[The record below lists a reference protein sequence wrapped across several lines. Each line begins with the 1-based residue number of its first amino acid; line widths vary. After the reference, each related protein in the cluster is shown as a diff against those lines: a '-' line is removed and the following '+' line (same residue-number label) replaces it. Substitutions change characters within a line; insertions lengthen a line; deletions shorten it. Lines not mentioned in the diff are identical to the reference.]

1 VSEAPLPAGVTGP
14 CRPWGLAASLAWG
27 FAAIA
32 AWLGVQVAIG
42 DVAAEWFLD
51 GGGPTEAEEL
61 ANYGPF
67 VALVAIGG
75 AIVPIGV
82 VAFAV
87 HNAGCRFPEYLG
99 LHIPERRFVL
109 TGLLA
114 LAILI
119 PLVDL
124 VSWFAG
130 FAVTPQFVVEIYR
143 SARDSGALLLLTVA
157 LVFAAPAVEE
167 ILFRGF
173 LLPGLAASWMGPG
186 GAILLTS
193 AVWTLLHAQY
203 QPFYLI
209 QIMVLGIVF
218 GWLRLQSGSTSLTIG
233 LHGILNLT
241 ALLQAAFVEEWLS

>member
-1 VSEAPLPAGVTGP
+1 VAV
-14 CRPWGLAASLAWG
+14 
-27 FAAIA
+27 A

-42 DVAAEWFLD
+42 DVATEWFL
-51 GGGPTEAEEL
+51 GGAVPLEPLEL
-61 ANYGPF
+61 GTHGPF
-67 VALVAIGG
+67 VAVVTIGA
-75 AIVPIGV
+75 AIVPLAVI
-82 VAFAV
+82 AFAV
-87 HNAGCRFPEYLG
+87 RGAGCRLSEYLG
-99 LHIPERRFVL
+99 LQFPERRYVL
-109 TGLLA
+109 LGLLT
-114 LAILI
+114 LAIII

-130 FAVTPQFVVEIYR
+130 YAVTPQFVVEIYR
-143 SARDSGALLLLTVA
+143 SARDSGALLLLIVA

-173 LLPGLAASWMGPG
+173 LLPGLAASWIGPG

-193 AVWTLLHAQY
+193 IIWTLLHAQY

-218 GWLRLQSGSTSLTIG
+218 GWLRLQSGSTALTIG

>member
-1 VSEAPLPAGVTGP
+1 VAV
-14 CRPWGLAASLAWG
+14 
-27 FAAIA
+27 A

-42 DVAAEWFLD
+42 DVATEWFL
-51 GGGPTEAEEL
+51 GGAVPLEPLEL
-61 ANYGPF
+61 GTHGPF
-67 VALVAIGG
+67 VAVVTIGA
-75 AIVPIGV
+75 AIVPLAVI
-82 VAFAV
+82 AFAV
-87 HNAGCRFPEYLG
+87 RGAGCRLSEYLG
-99 LHIPERRFVL
+99 LQFPERRYVL
-109 TGLLA
+109 LGLLT
-114 LAILI
+114 LAIII

-130 FAVTPQFVVEIYR
+130 YAVTPQFVVEIYR
-143 SARDSGALLLLTVA
+143 SARDSGALLLLIVA
-157 LVFAAPAVEE
+157 LVFAAPLVEE

-173 LLPGLAASWMGPG
+173 LLPGLAASWIGPG

-218 GWLRLQSGSTSLTIG
+218 GWLRLQSGSTALTIG

>member
-1 VSEAPLPAGVTGP
+1 VAV
-14 CRPWGLAASLAWG
+14 
-27 FAAIA
+27 A

-42 DVAAEWFLD
+42 DVATEWFL
-51 GGGPTEAEEL
+51 GGAVPLEPLEL
-61 ANYGPF
+61 GTHGPF
-67 VALVAIGG
+67 VAVVTIGA
-75 AIVPIGV
+75 AIVPLAVI
-82 VAFAV
+82 AFAV
-87 HNAGCRFPEYLG
+87 RGAGCRLSEYLG
-99 LHIPERRFVL
+99 LQFPERRYVL
-109 TGLLA
+109 LGLLT
-114 LAILI
+114 LAIII

-130 FAVTPQFVVEIYR
+130 YAVTPQFVVEIYR
-143 SARDSGALLLLTVA
+143 SARDSGALLLLIVA

-173 LLPGLAASWMGPG
+173 LLPGLSASWIGPG

-193 AVWTLLHAQY
+193 IIWTLLHAQY

-218 GWLRLQSGSTSLTIG
+218 GWLRLQSGSTALTIG

>member
-1 VSEAPLPAGVTGP
+1 MSEGQSPQSAGP
-14 CRPWGLAASLAWG
+14 CKPWGLAASLAWG
-27 FAAIA
+27 FVAVA

-42 DVAAEWFLD
+42 DVATEWFL
-51 GGGPTEAEEL
+51 GGAVPLEPLEL
-61 ANYGPF
+61 GTHGPF
-67 VALVAIGG
+67 VAVVTIGA
-75 AIVPIGV
+75 AIVPLAVI
-82 VAFAV
+82 AFAV
-87 HNAGCRFPEYLG
+87 RGAGCRLSEYLG
-99 LHIPERRFVL
+99 LQFPERRYVL
-109 TGLLA
+109 LGLLT
-114 LAILI
+114 LAIII

-130 FAVTPQFVVEIYR
+130 YAVTPQFVVEIYR
-143 SARDSGALLLLTVA
+143 SARDSGALLLLIVA

-173 LLPGLAASWMGPG
+173 LLPGLSASWIGPG

-193 AVWTLLHAQY
+193 IIWTLLHAQY

-218 GWLRLQSGSTSLTIG
+218 GWLRLQSGSTALTIG